1 MSKDGMPFYLREQQH
16 RSLALL
22 FATSWL
28 RNDWLFQGTRAM
40 CVGQRQRQFRQRRT
54 TEHLMLESPYSL
66 HLPIFP
72 CFYDKPSEDRLEAV
86 VSRLMDRADSA
97 LLSGK
102 ATQVQYDA

>member
-1 MSKDGMPFYLREQQH
+1 
-16 RSLALL
+16 
-22 FATSWL
+22 
-28 RNDWLFQGTRAM
+28 
-40 CVGQRQRQFRQRRT
+40 
-54 TEHLMLESPYSL
+54 MLESPYGL

-102 ATQVQYDA
+102 ATQVQYDAWIKALDRWTSSVKTTQ